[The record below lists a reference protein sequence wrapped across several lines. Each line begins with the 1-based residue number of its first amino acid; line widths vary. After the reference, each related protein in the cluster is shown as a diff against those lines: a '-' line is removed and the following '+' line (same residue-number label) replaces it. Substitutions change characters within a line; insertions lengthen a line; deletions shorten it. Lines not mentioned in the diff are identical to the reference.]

1 MTKIKICGIKT
12 LEDALAASQV
22 GADMLG
28 LNFYAPS
35 PRSITWPDA
44 QKIIVDLRAQL
55 GEACPLIVGLFV
67 NESWQTVVAAGMV
80 VDFDFAQ
87 LSGDEQ
93 SYTLARLAG
102 NAVKAIR
109 PQSHDEA
116 SACIDAFMPF
126 SSDDVRM
133 PSLILDA
140 YHPTLYGGTGEQAST
155 EVALAVKSRVPRLM
169 LAGGLTPDNIAERV
183 AAIQPWGVDVASGV
197 ENGTPGRKD
206 SGKMRA
212 FIDAVRSV
220 ASD

>member
-12 LEDALAASQV
+12 VEDAIAASEA

-28 LNFYAPS
+28 LNFDAPS

-44 QKIIVDLRAQL
+44 QKVIVDLRARV
-55 GEACPLIVGLFV
+55 GDVCPLIVALFV

-87 LSGDEQ
+87 LSGDEE

-109 PQSHDEA
+109 PQSHADAAA
-116 SACIDAFMPF
+116 SIDAFVPF
-126 SSDDVRM
+126 APDDAHM

-169 LAGGLTPDNIAERV
+169 LAGGLTPNNIAERV
-183 AAIQPWGVDVASGV
+183 AA
-197 ENGTPGRKD
+197 
-206 SGKMRA
+206 
-212 FIDAVRSV
+212 
-220 ASD
+220 

>member
-1 MTKIKICGIKT
+1 MTSIKVCGITT
-12 LEDALAASQV
+12 LDDALAAAEL
-22 GADMLG
+22 GADMIG
-28 LNFYAPS
+28 LNFYPSS

-44 QKIIVDLRAQL
+44 QNLIVGLRNHL
-55 GEACPLIVGLFV
+55 GDATPLIVGLFV
-67 NESWQTVVAAGMV
+67 NEDWQTIVAAGMI

-87 LSGDEQ
+87 LSGDEK

-102 NAVKAIR
+102 NAIKAIR
-109 PQSHDEA
+109 PETKDEA
-116 SACIDAFMPF
+116 LSSLNQYVPF
-126 SSDDVRM
+126 APDDDRM

-155 EVALAVKSRVPRLM
+155 NVALAVKDCVPRLM
-169 LAGGLTPDNIAERV
+169 LAGGLTPENVAERV

-206 SGKMRA
+206 HGKMRA

-220 ASD
+220 EVH